1 MAQVDLVCSV
11 RRLSRGPI
19 PLGLGSVEVGK
30 SARIRSGVAAGRAL
44 LLGAAVLL
52 GGCSAHRGSHRDAST
67 NAGGPSAPG
76 AGVRRRARTSEAA
89 ALRRAFATDLPIYCG
104 GHRPYAALTF
114 DDGPGPYTPLAL
126 RILRHAHV
134 PATFFIVGRN
144 IAPYGRFAVAEARAG
159 DTLANHSFTHPVLPA
174 LASSVIDSEL
184 SRTNAAI
191 HADTGIG
198 PKLFRPPYGSRNP
211 TVDATAHRLGLVEVL
226 WNIDSADS
234 LGANYAQIARRVI
247 AGAGPGAIVLMHEN
261 RGQTIRALKFIILPA
276 LRHRHIRLVTVPEL
290 LALDPP
296 SAAQQR
302 AGPRGCGVEGA
313 VRAGS

>member
-1 MAQVDLVCSV
+1 
-11 RRLSRGPI
+11 
-19 PLGLGSVEVGK
+19 
-30 SARIRSGVAAGRAL
+30 
-44 LLGAAVLL
+44 
-52 GGCSAHRGSHRDAST
+52 
-67 NAGGPSAPG
+67 
-76 AGVRRRARTSEAA
+76 
-89 ALRRAFATDLPIYCG
+89 
-104 GHRPYAALTF
+104 LTF

-144 IAPYGRFAVAEARAG
+144 IAPYGRFAIAEARAG

-174 LASSVIDSEL
+174 LPSSTIDSEL
-184 SRTNAAI
+184 SHTDAVI

-198 PKLFRPPYGSRNP
+198 PKLFRPPYGSRDA

-234 LGANYAQIARRVI
+234 LGANYAQIARNVI
-247 AGAGPGAIVLMHEN
+247 AGAKPGAIVLMHEN

-276 LRHRHIRLVTVPEL
+276 LRHRRIRLVTVPEL

-302 AGPRGCGVEGA
+302 AGPRGCGVGRA

>member
-1 MAQVDLVCSV
+1 L
-11 RRLSRGPI
+11 
-19 PLGLGSVEVGK
+19 
-30 SARIRSGVAAGRAL
+30 AAGKAL
-44 LLGAAVLL
+44 LLAAAALL
-52 GGCSAHRGSHRDAST
+52 GGCSGGGGGAQHAST
-67 NAGGPSAPG
+67 TKAGGSAPSATG
-76 AGVRRRARTSEAA
+76 AAVPRRARAGEAA
-89 ALRRAFATDLPIYCG
+89 ALRRALATGLPIYCG

-134 PATFFIVGRN
+134 PATFFLVGRN
-144 IAPYGRFAVAEARAG
+144 IAPYGHFAVAEARAG
-159 DTLANHSFTHPVLPA
+159 DALANHTFTHPVLPA
-174 LASSVIDSEL
+174 LPSSAIDSEL
-184 SRTNAAI
+184 SRTSAAI
-191 HADTGIG
+191 HADTGVA

-234 LGANYAQIARRVI
+234 LGANYAQIARNVI
-247 AGAGPGAIVLMHEN
+247 AGAKPGAIVLLHEN

-276 LRHRHIRLVTVPEL
+276 LRHRHIRLVTVPAL

-302 AGPRGCGVEGA
+302 AGPRGCGVGGT